1 MRIGIFGGTFDP
13 PHQGHL
19 ILASE
24 AYYELSLDILY
35 WVLTPYPPHKPNS
48 RIAELQHRFEM
59 VHAAIAPDPRFTFST
74 VDLDRPGPHYS
85 VDTVR
90 LLGESHPGAELIYL
104 MGGDSLRDLPTWRRA
119 RDFLNAC
126 HAIGVMR
133 RPGDAIDLSALEKAI
148 PGLTD
153 KVRFVEAPLLDI
165 AAHEI
170 RARAAEGRP
179 FRDFLTPGVY
189 SYIVEHNLYRW
200 R

>member
-1 MRIGIFGGTFDP
+1 MRIGIFGGTFNP

-48 RIAELQHRFEM
+48 RITELQRRFEM
-59 VHAAIAPDPRFTFST
+59 VHATIGPDPRFTFST
-74 VDLDRPGPHYS
+74 VDMDRPGPHYS

-133 RPGDAIDLSALEKAI
+133 RPGAVVDTETLEATLPNVMK
-148 PGLTD
+148 
-153 KVRFVEAPLLDI
+153 KVRFFESPLL
-165 AAHEI
+165 EI
-170 RARAAEGRP
+170 SSHQIRQRVAEGRP
-179 FRDFLTPGVY
+179 YRYYLPESVY
-189 SYIVEHNLYRW
+189 QIIEKYHLYKD
-200 R
+200 